1 MKKPKIFLYKNVLGG
16 LPTKKLKLTLK
27 KRIFYFLITKKS
39 FLFANLKLHKNFFAG
54 YLYRYVI
61 LGQKKQTFH
70 NLIFKYK
77 TYSGFYKRFLKLK
90 YKLLKKNKKVKKIKY
105 SNLYS
110 TFVNFFIK
118 MGKKSIVESN
128 IEIFLKKTSK
138 VLNLSNIKIILLFFL
153 RLNTKVEV
161 RSIKIRRRVNTIPF
175 LISVKRQKFLALFWF
190 YKAIIA
196 NKDKLSHKNKLI
208 FELNNILQN
217 KGIALSFLEKNNQLA
232 LKSRSNAHYR
242 W

>member
-1 MKKPKIFLYKNVLGG
+1 M
-16 LPTKKLKLTLK
+16 
-27 KRIFYFLITKKS
+27 
-39 FLFANLKLHKNFFAG
+39 
-54 YLYRYVI
+54 
-61 LGQKKQTFH
+61 
-70 NLIFKYK
+70 
-77 TYSGFYKRFLKLK
+77 
-90 YKLLKKNKKVKKIKY
+90 
-105 SNLYS
+105 
-110 TFVNFFIK
+110 
-118 MGKKSIVESN
+118 
-128 IEIFLKKTSK
+128 
-138 VLNLSNIKIILLFFL
+138 
-153 RLNTKVEV
+153 EV

-217 KGIALSFLEKNNQLA
+217 KGIALTFLEKNNQLA